1 MKELNNEPLDRRTTF
16 RIGGRAGLFIIPET
30 AGELAAAL
38 RGHPDAF
45 VLGGGSNL
53 LIADGGIGEVISME
67 RFDAVDIA
75 ERAGGAVLTA
85 GAGASLTA
93 IARRAGR
100 LALCGLEFACG
111 IPGTVGGAVVMN
123 AGASGGE
130 VKQRLMHATLIV
142 NGETV
147 DMKTEALGLGYRQS
161 ALPRGSVVVSAAF
174 SLTPGNEKEILELTR
189 KGMAARKKSQPL
201 EYPSA
206 GSVFKNPPG
215 DFAGRIIEACGL
227 KGLREGDAQV
237 SPKHANFIVNLGHAT
252 AAQVYALIVAIEAEV
267 LAKTGVRLE
276 RELKLAGGFN

>member
-1 MKELNNEPLDRRTTF
+1 MKVLRDEPLDRRTTF
-16 RIGGRAGLFIIPET
+16 RIGGRAGMFIIPET

-53 LIADGGIGEVISME
+53 LVADGGIGEVISME
-67 RFDAVDIA
+67 RFDAVDVA
-75 ERAGGAVLTA
+75 ETAGGALLTA

-100 LALCGLEFACG
+100 LALGGLEFAFG

-130 VKQRLMHATLIV
+130 VKQSLVRATLIV
-142 NGETV
+142 NGEAEEF
-147 DMKTEALGLGYRQS
+147 KAEALGLAYRHS
-161 ALPRGSVVVSAAF
+161 ALPPGAVVVSATFA
-174 SLTPGNEKEILELTR
+174 LKEGEGKEILERMR
-189 KGMAARKKSQPL
+189 KGMAARRKSQPL

-237 SPKHANFIVNLGHAT
+237 SLKHANFIVNLGHAT
-252 AAQVYALIVAIEAEV
+252 AAQVFSLIRAVEAGVWE
-267 LAKTGVRLE
+267 KTGVRLE
-276 RELKLAGGFN
+276 RELKLAGGF

>member
-1 MKELNNEPLDRRTTF
+1 MKVLRDEPLDRRTTF
-16 RIGGRAGLFIIPET
+16 RIGGRAGMFIIPET

-67 RFDAVDIA
+67 RFDAVDVA
-75 ERAGGAVLTA
+75 ESAGGALLTA

-100 LALCGLEFACG
+100 LALGGLEFAFG

-123 AGASGGE
+123 AGASGGD
-130 VKQRLMHATLIV
+130 VKQSLARATLIV
-142 NGETV
+142 NGEAEEF
-147 DMKTEALGLGYRQS
+147 KAEALGLAYRYS
-161 ALPRGSVVVSAAF
+161 ALPPGAVVVSAAF
-174 SLTPGNEKEILELTR
+174 SLRAGEGKEILER
-189 KGMAARKKSQPL
+189 MRMGIAARKKSQPL

-227 KGLREGDAQV
+227 KGLREGDAQI

-252 AAQVYALIVAIEAEV
+252 AAQVFSLIRAVEAGVWE
-267 LAKTGVRLE
+267 KTGVRLE
-276 RELKLAGGFN
+276 RELKLAGGF

>member
-1 MKELNNEPLDRRTTF
+1 M
-16 RIGGRAGLFIIPET
+16 FIIPET

-53 LIADGGIGEVISME
+53 LVADAGIGKVISME
-67 RFDAVDIA
+67 RFDAVDVA
-75 ERAGGAVLTA
+75 ERDGGAVLAA
-85 GAGASLTA
+85 GAGASFTA
-93 IARRAGR
+93 VARRAGR
-100 LALCGLEFACG
+100 LALSGLEFAFG
-111 IPGTVGGAVVMN
+111 IPGMVGGAVVMN

-130 VKQRLMHATLIV
+130 VKQSLTHATLIV
-142 NGETV
+142 NGEAEEV
-147 DMKTEALGLGYRQS
+147 PAEALGLAYRHS
-161 ALPRGSVVVSAAF
+161 ALPPGAVVVSTAF
-174 SLTPGNEKEILELTR
+174 SLNRGNGKEILERMRT
-189 KGMAARKKSQPL
+189 GSAARKKSQPL

-252 AAQVYALIVAIEAEV
+252 AAQVYSLIRAVEAEV

-276 RELKLAGGFN
+276 RELKLAGGF

>member
-1 MKELNNEPLDRRTTF
+1 MKVLKNEPLDRRTTF
-16 RIGGRAGLFIIPET
+16 RIGGRAGILVIPET

-38 RGHPDAF
+38 REHPGAF

-53 LIADGGIGEVISME
+53 LVADDGIGEVISME
-67 RFDAVDIA
+67 RFNAVDLA
-75 ERAGGAVLTA
+75 ESAGGAVLTA
-85 GAGASLTA
+85 GAGASFTA

-100 LALCGLEFACG
+100 LALGGLEFAFG

-130 VKQRLMHATLIV
+130 VKQCLTRATLVI
-142 NGETV
+142 NGEAEE
-147 DMKTEALGLGYRQS
+147 MKAEELGLAYRQS
-161 ALPRGSVVVSAAF
+161 ALPQGSVVVSAAF
-174 SLTPGNEKEILELTR
+174 SLTTGEGKEILERMR

-206 GSVFKNPPG
+206 GSVFKNPSG

-237 SPKHANFIVNLGHAT
+237 SLKHANFIVNLGHAT
-252 AAQVYALIVAIEAEV
+252 AAQVYSLIRAVEAEV
-267 LAKTGVRLE
+267 LTKTGVRLE
-276 RELKLAGGFN
+276 RELRLAGGFN

>member
-1 MKELNNEPLDRRTTF
+1 MKVLRDEPLDRRTTF
-16 RIGGRAGLFIIPET
+16 RIGGRAGMFIIPET

-67 RFDAVDIA
+67 RFDAVDVA
-75 ERAGGAVLTA
+75 ESAGGALLTA

-100 LALCGLEFACG
+100 LALGGLEFAFG

-130 VKQRLMHATLIV
+130 VKQSLARATLIV
-142 NGETV
+142 NGEAEEF
-147 DMKTEALGLGYRQS
+147 KAEALGLAYRRS
-161 ALPRGSVVVSAAF
+161 ALPPGAVVVSATFA
-174 SLTPGNEKEILELTR
+174 LKEGEGKEILERMRT
-189 KGMAARKKSQPL
+189 GIAARKKSQPL

-206 GSVFKNPPG
+206 GSVFKNPPD

-237 SPKHANFIVNLGHAT
+237 SLKHANFIVNLGHAT
-252 AAQVYALIVAIEAEV
+252 AAQVFSLIRAVEAGVWE
-267 LAKTGVRLE
+267 KTGVRLE
-276 RELKLAGGFN
+276 RELKLAGGF

>member
-1 MKELNNEPLDRRTTF
+1 MKVLKNEPLDRRTTF
-16 RIGGRAGLFIIPET
+16 RIGGRAGMFIIPET

-38 RGHPDAF
+38 RGHPNAF

-67 RFDAVDIA
+67 RFDVVDVA
-75 ERAGGAVLTA
+75 ESPGGAVLTA

-93 IARRAGR
+93 VARRAGR
-100 LALCGLEFACG
+100 LALSGLEFAFG

-130 VKQRLMHATLIV
+130 VKQSLMHATLIV
-142 NGETV
+142 NGEA
-147 DMKTEALGLGYRQS
+147 EEIEAGALGLGYRRS
-161 ALPRGSVVVSAAF
+161 ALPPGAVVVSTAF
-174 SLTPGNEKEILELTR
+174 SLKRGDGNEILER
-189 KGMAARKKSQPL
+189 MRMGIAARKKSQPL

-215 DFAGRIIEACGL
+215 DFAGRIIEVCGL
-227 KGLREGDAQV
+227 KGVREGDAQV
-237 SPKHANFIVNLGHAT
+237 SLKHANFIVNLGHAT
-252 AAQVYALIVAIEAEV
+252 AAQVYSLIRAVEAEA

-276 RELKLAGGFN
+276 RELKLAGGF

>member
-1 MKELNNEPLDRRTTF
+1 MKVLNNEPLDRRTTF
-16 RIGGRAGLFIIPET
+16 RIGGRAGVFIIPET
-30 AGELAAAL
+30 VGELAVVL
-38 RGHPDAF
+38 RGRPDAF

-67 RFDAVDIA
+67 RFDAVDVT
-75 ERAGGAVLTA
+75 ESAGGAVLTA
-85 GAGASLTA
+85 GAGASLAA

-100 LALCGLEFACG
+100 QGLGGLEFACG

-130 VKQRLMHATLIV
+130 VKQCLTHAILMV
-142 NGETV
+142 NGEAE
-147 DMKTEALGLGYRQS
+147 MIKAEALGLAYRHS
-161 ALPRGSVVVSAAF
+161 ALPPGSVVVSAAF
-174 SLTPGNEKEILELTR
+174 SLKAGVEKEIR
-189 KGMAARKKSQPL
+189 DRMRRGIAARKKSQPL

-215 DFAGRIIEACGL
+215 DFAGRIIESCGL

-237 SPKHANFIVNLGHAT
+237 SLKHANFIVNLGHAT
-252 AAQVYALIVAIEAEV
+252 AAQVYAVIRAVEAEV

-276 RELKLAGGFN
+276 RELKLAGGF